1 MKNIE
6 HPTSNTE
13 HPNIRNIGEAIRC
26 WMLDVGCW
34 MFSSRKVVLA
44 MACRRISCS
53 KLPALLILVGLNSS
67 GAGPVFNVLDYGAH
81 HDGSASSTEAIRSAI
96 QAVKAAGGGTVFVPA
111 GNYVTGPI
119 ELVSD
124 LVLHLDAGATLRFP
138 AAKLPF
144 TKGRQQGIECLTP
157 VPLVGGHD
165 LHNVTITGRGV
176 LITDNAEWLKIMPRT
191 KASGDDPGSANGP
204 NWQRLLKDLEVKIP
218 APDEDYQKAVP
229 ELRPSFVRF
238 MDSTNVLIE
247 GIHFVGSSMWT
258 IHLLY
263 TDNAVVQN
271 VIIETYPGVHTD
283 GIAVDSS
290 RNVRISNCYIDTG
303 DDGIVLKA
311 GKDADG
317 RRVDRPTENVSIANC
332 TVHHAHGAVTLG
344 SEISGGIRNV
354 VADNITCKETD
365 IGVRIKSRRGRGGV
379 VEDVRFNNWTM
390 EDVGEAINVTADYM
404 MEGEAKTSEEPVS
417 ERTPV
422 FRNIAISGMTIKR
435 AKLAID
441 VVGLPEMPISGLRI
455 SDVIASA
462 KTGMRG
468 SFTDALELHHVQV
481 NADSGPAFLL
491 RDSKE
496 LELDGVAT
504 RKPVPD
510 APVVRL
516 ERCPG
521 AIVRNSRAF
530 VGTGTFLSVPAGE
543 LKNVVLEGNVLGGA
557 KKPVEE
563 AELILNNDTRSQER
577 VIP

>member
-1 MKNIE
+1 
-6 HPTSNTE
+6 
-13 HPNIRNIGEAIRC
+13 
-26 WMLDVGCW
+26 
-34 MFSSRKVVLA
+34 
-44 MACRRISCS
+44 
-53 KLPALLILVGLNSS
+53 
-67 GAGPVFNVLDYGAH
+67 
-81 HDGSASSTEAIRSAI
+81 
-96 QAVKAAGGGTVFVPA
+96 
-111 GNYVTGPI
+111 
-119 ELVSD
+119 
-124 LVLHLDAGATLRFP
+124 
-138 AAKLPF
+138 
-144 TKGRQQGIECLTP
+144 
-157 VPLVGGHD
+157 

-176 LITDNAEWLKIMPRT
+176 LTTDNAEWLKIMPRT
-191 KASGDDPGSANGP
+191 KAFGDDPGSANGP
-204 NWQRLLKDLEVKIP
+204 NWQRLLKDLEVKTP
-218 APDEDYQKAVP
+218 APDEDYQNAAP

-247 GIHFVGSSMWT
+247 GIHVVGSSMWV

-317 RRVDRPTENVSIANC
+317 RRVNRPTENVSIANC

-344 SEISGGIRNV
+344 SEIAGGIRNV
-354 VADNITCKETD
+354 VADNITCKGTD

-390 EDVGEAINVTADYM
+390 EDVGEAINVTTDYM

-462 KTGMRG
+462 KSGMRV
-468 SFTDALELHHVQV
+468 SHTDALELHHVQV
-481 NADSGPAFLL
+481 NADNGPAFLV

-496 LELDGVAT
+496 LELDAVAT
-504 RKPVPD
+504 RKPLAD
-510 APVVRL
+510 APVIRL
-516 ERCPG
+516 EDCPG

-530 VGTGTFLSVPAGE
+530 AGTGTFLSVPAGE
-543 LKNVVLEGNVLGGA
+543 LKNIVLEGNVLDEA
-557 KKPVEE
+557 KKPMEE
-563 AELILNNDTRSQER
+563 SVLILNNDTRNQER

>member
-1 MKNIE
+1 
-6 HPTSNTE
+6 
-13 HPNIRNIGEAIRC
+13 
-26 WMLDVGCW
+26 
-34 MFSSRKVVLA
+34 MFSR
-44 MACRRISCS
+44 SCHL
-53 KLPALLILVGLNSS
+53 LPLLILTGLNVS

-81 HDGSASSTEAIRSAI
+81 PDGSTNSTGAFHSAI
-96 QAVKAAGGGTVFVPA
+96 QAAKAAGGGTVFVPA

-157 VPLVGGHD
+157 VPLISGHD
-165 LHNVTITGRGV
+165 LHNVTLTGRGV
-176 LITDNAEWLKIMPRT
+176 LTTDNAEWLKIMPRT
-191 KASGDDPGSANGP
+191 RASEDDPGSANGP
-204 NWQRLLKDLEVKIP
+204 NWERLLQDLEVKTP
-218 APDEDYQKAVP
+218 APDEDYQKAAP

-247 GIHFVGSSMWT
+247 GVHFVGSSMWT
-258 IHLLY
+258 VHLLY
-263 TDNAVVQN
+263 TDNAVVRN

-303 DDGIVLKA
+303 DDGIVLKS

-317 RRVDRPTENVSIANC
+317 RRVNRPTENVSIANC

-344 SEISGGIRNV
+344 SETAGGIRNV
-354 VADNITCKETD
+354 VADNITCRETA
-365 IGVRIKSRRGRGGV
+365 IGVRIKSRRGRGGA
-379 VEDVRFNNWTM
+379 VEDIRFNNWTM
-390 EDVGEAINVTADYM
+390 EDVGEAINVTTDYM
-404 MEGEAKTSEEPVS
+404 MEGEKKSAEEPVS

-422 FRNIAISGMTIKR
+422 FRNIAISGMTIQR

-441 VVGLPEMPISGLRI
+441 IVGLPEMPVSGLRI

-481 NADSGPAFLL
+481 NADNGPAFLV
-491 RDSKE
+491 RDSEE

-504 RKPVPD
+504 RKPLAD
-510 APVVRL
+510 APVIRL

-530 VGTGTFLSVPAGE
+530 AGTGTFLSVPTGE
-543 LKNVVLEGNVLGGA
+543 LKNVVLEGNALVEA

-563 AELILNNDTRSQER
+563 VGLIFDNDARSQER

>member
-1 MKNIE
+1 M
-6 HPTSNTE
+6 NTM
-13 HPNIRNIGEAIRC
+13 H
-26 WMLDVGCW
+26 L
-34 MFSSRKVVLA
+34 SSRNNL
-44 MACRRISCS
+44 
-53 KLPALLILVGLNSS
+53 LLALLVFVGMNAR

-81 HDGSASSTEAIRSAI
+81 HDGSASSTQAFRSAI
-96 QAVKAAGGGTVFVPA
+96 QAAKAAGGGTVYVPA
-111 GNYVTGPI
+111 GNYVSGPI

-124 LVLHLDAGATLRFP
+124 LVLQIDAGATLRFP

-165 LHNVTITGRGV
+165 LHNVTIAGRGV
-176 LITDNAEWLKIMPRT
+176 LTTDNAEWLKLMPRI
-191 KASGDDPGSANGP
+191 KASDDDPGSANGP
-204 NWQRLLKDLEVKIP
+204 NWQRLLQDLEVKTP
-218 APDEDYQKAVP
+218 APDEDYQKAAP
-229 ELRPSFVRF
+229 ELRPSFIRF
-238 MDSTNVLIE
+238 MDCTNVLVE
-247 GIHFVGSSMWT
+247 GIHFVGSPMWT

-263 TDNAVVQN
+263 SDNAVVRN

-290 RNVRISNCYIDTG
+290 RNVRIAGCYIDTG
-303 DDGIVLKA
+303 DDGIVIKS

-317 RRVDRPTENVSIANC
+317 RRVNRPTENVSIVNC
-332 TVHHAHGAVTLG
+332 TVHHAHGAVALG
-344 SEISGGIRNV
+344 SEISGGIHNL
-354 VADNITCKETD
+354 VADNITCKETA

-390 EDVGEAINVTADYM
+390 EDVGEAINVTTDYL

-417 ERTPV
+417 ERTPI

-441 VVGLPEMPISGLRI
+441 VVGLPEMPISRLRI

-462 KTGMRG
+462 KSGMRG
-468 SFTDALELHHVQV
+468 SFTDALELRNVQV
-481 NADSGPAFLL
+481 NADNGPAFLIQ
-491 RDSKE
+491 DSKE
-496 LELDGVAT
+496 LELDGVVT
-504 RKPVPD
+504 RKPLTD

-530 VGTGTFLSVPAGE
+530 ADTGTFLSVPAGE
-543 LKNVVLEGNVLGGA
+543 LKNVVLEGNVLDGA
-557 KKPVEE
+557 KKPLEE
-563 AELILNNDTRSQER
+563 AELIFDRDPRSQER